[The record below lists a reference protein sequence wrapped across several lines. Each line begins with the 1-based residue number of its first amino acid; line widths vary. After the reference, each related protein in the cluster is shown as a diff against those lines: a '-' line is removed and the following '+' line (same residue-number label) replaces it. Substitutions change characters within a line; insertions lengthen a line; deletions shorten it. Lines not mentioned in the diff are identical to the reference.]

1 MKEEN
6 KKRRKELQQEKDFF
20 KNRIFFRKEIEDMN
34 GYAPGEQPKR
44 VGGWIKLNTN
54 ENPYPPSPTISEYLK
69 SFDDDILRFYPSAM
83 ACEFRKCAAD
93 LNNVKIENIIAGNG
107 SDDILTIAI
116 RSFVSENNSVACP
129 EPSYSLYPVL
139 AQLQGASCNKIALND
154 DFSLPNDFV
163 KQAGNAKLLLI
174 PRPNAPTGTLFSK
187 KKMQSICE
195 EFNGIVLID
204 EAYADFADDSCV
216 DFVNKF
222 DNVIISRTL
231 SKSYSLAGIRVGYA
245 ISSSIIIDGMMKVK
259 DSYNINAL
267 SQNIALLA
275 LKDQGYFNENVRKIC
290 ETRKKTSTALKE
302 LGFQVIPSAANF
314 LLTSPPDCNGKR
326 LYEELKENGILV
338 RWFSGDEISKFIRIS
353 IGTDKEMDNLLDLIA
368 KLQA

>member
-1 MKEEN
+1 MS
-6 KKRRKELQQEKDFF
+6 
-20 KNRIFFRKEIEDMN
+20 KNRTFFRKVIEDMN
-34 GYAPGEQPKR
+34 GYAPGEQPQR

-54 ENPYPPSPTISEYLK
+54 ENPYPPSPTISKFLK
-69 SFDDDILRFYPSAM
+69 GFDDDILRFYPSAM
-83 ACEFRKCAAD
+83 ACEFTKCAAD
-93 LNNVKIENIIAGNG
+93 LNGVQIDNIITGNG

-116 RSFVSENNSVACP
+116 RSFVSENDSIACP
-129 EPSYSLYPVL
+129 EPSYSLYPIL
-139 AQLQGASCNKIALND
+139 AQLQGASCTKIALND
-154 DFSLPNDFV
+154 DFSLPDDFV

-174 PRPNAPTGTLFSK
+174 PRPNAPTGTLFAK
-187 KKMQSICE
+187 EKMQSICE
-195 EFNGIVLID
+195 NFNGIVLID

-222 DNVIISRTL
+222 DNVIVSRTL

-245 ISSSIIIDGMMKVK
+245 VSSSSIIDGMMKVK

-275 LKDQGYFNENVRKIC
+275 LKDQDYFNENIRKIC

-314 LLTSPPDCNGKR
+314 LLASPQDNDGEK
-326 LYEELKENGILV
+326 LYKQLKENGILV
-338 RWFSGDEISKFIRIS
+338 RWFAGDDISKFIRIS
-353 IGTDKEMDNLLDLIA
+353 IGTDKDMDTLLDLIA